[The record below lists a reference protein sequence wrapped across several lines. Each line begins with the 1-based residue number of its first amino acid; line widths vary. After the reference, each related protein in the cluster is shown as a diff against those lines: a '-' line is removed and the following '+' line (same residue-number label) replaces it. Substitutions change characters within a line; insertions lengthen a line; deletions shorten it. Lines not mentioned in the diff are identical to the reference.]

1 MKSLGD
7 KFIIANALCNLGLF
21 ASYQN
26 NLEQAHS
33 YLEQGLEIFS
43 ELDSTHKRDLPWPL
57 IYMGEEAKEFFQESK
72 NILKEVGDRLTLA
85 GAVRRLGQ
93 IALHKGDVEAAIA
106 ACTESLNLN
115 MEAGDHRGVL
125 ACLSAFAGIALER
138 GQTKA
143 AVQLFGAVQTLLSA
157 MNFRLLQIDHIEF
170 EHNLAALRKQLDQ
183 PSLERVWAKGEVMT
197 KEQAIE
203 FALNLVK

>member
-1 MKSLGD
+1 MGEVA
-7 KFIIANALCNLGLF
+7 FR
-21 ASYQN
+21 
-26 NLEQAHS
+26 
-33 YLEQGLEIFS
+33 QG
-43 ELDSTHKRDLPWPL
+43 
-57 IYMGEEAKEFFQESK
+57 YYEEAKEFFQESK

-138 GQTKA
+138 GQTEA
-143 AVQLFGAVQTLLSA
+143 AARLFGAVQTLLSA